1 MTSLNVPFDE
11 AELNWQI
18 ASVQQFVTDLQQD
31 SALRT
36 SLLDNDS
43 QALLRFA
50 GRRGVDSA
58 LLEQFIAQLAA
69 EEHDDQE
76 LSLDQL
82 EDIAGGFGV
91 VDTLV
96 SGLVL
101 AVVAS
106 NAGSFMNQVQ
116 AATGLGDSAPVA
128 SLAAN
133 PAIANQVNTLE
144 GLGIQVVV
152 GDPSIQGASAEWDA
166 SRRTMTISPDTMAK
180 GSGSIMQA
188 IDHEAVHIAQSCKA
202 GGVNHAGTALGVA
215 TSGEAVK
222 RIQHAAYENASD
234 HAKHSSWRP
243 IDNRTG
249 WSRNQCC
256 HRSLFPRRLTEA

>member
-1 MTSLNVPFDE
+1 MAGLETRSNETGIIANTS
-11 AELNWQI
+11 A
-18 ASVQQFVTDLQQD
+18 AQQLLCDLQQD
-31 SALRT
+31 VALQAT
-36 SLLDNDS
+36 LAKNDS
-43 QALLRFA
+43 QGMLEICKA
-50 GRRGVDSA
+50 RGVYVDPV
-58 LLEQFIAQLAA
+58 LLEQFVDQLTA
-69 EEHDDQE
+69 EEQADQE
-76 LSLDQL
+76 LSLEQL

-106 NAGSFMNQVQ
+106 NAGSFMNQVD
-116 AATGLGDSAPVA
+116 AGTGLGNGAPVA
-128 SLAAN
+128 SLAST
-133 PAIANQVNTLE
+133 PAVASQVKTLE

-180 GSGSIMQA
+180 GAGSIMQA

-202 GGVNHAGTALGVA
+202 GGVNQVGTALGVA
-215 TSGEAVK
+215 TSGQAVE

-234 HAKHSSWRP
+234 HAKHLELEAYSITEQAGAGISAA
-243 IDNRTG
+243 IDHC
-249 WSRNQCC
+249 S
-256 HRSLFPRRLTEA
+256 EAA

>member
-1 MTSLNVPFDE
+1 MTSLNAPFDE
-11 AELNWQI
+11 AELNWQL

-36 SLLDNDS
+36 SLPDNDS
-43 QALLRFA
+43 QGIVEICRE
-50 GRRGVDSA
+50 RGVYVDSA

-82 EDIAGGFGV
+82 EDIAGGLGV

-133 PAIANQVNTLE
+133 PAIASQVNALE

-166 SRRTMTISPDTMAK
+166 SRRTMTISPKTMAK
-180 GSGSIMQA
+180 GASSIMQA

-215 TSGEAVK
+215 TSGEAVE

-234 HAKHSSWRP
+234 HAKHLELEAYSLAEQAGAGISAA
-243 IDNRTG
+243 IDHC
-249 WSRNQCC
+249 SQD
-256 HRSLFPRRLTEA
+256 A

>member
-1 MTSLNVPFDE
+1 MAGLDTRSNETGSIPST
-11 AELNWQI
+11 A
-18 ASVQQFVTDLQQD
+18 AVQQLLCDLQQD
-31 SALRT
+31 VALQA
-36 SLLDNDS
+36 SLTENDS
-43 QALLRFA
+43 QGVLDICAA
-50 GRRGVDSA
+50 RGVYVDPV
-58 LLEQFIAQLAA
+58 LLEQFVDQLTA
-69 EEHDDQE
+69 EEQADQE
-76 LSLDQL
+76 LSLEQL

-106 NAGSFMNQVQ
+106 NAGSFMSQVQ

-128 SLAAN
+128 SLAST
-133 PAIANQVNTLE
+133 PAIASQVNTLE
-144 GLGIQVVV
+144 ALGIHVVV

-180 GSGSIMQA
+180 GAGSIMQA

-215 TSGEAVK
+215 TSGEAVE

-234 HAKHSSWRP
+234 HAKHLELEAYSIAEQAGAGISAA
-243 IDNRTG
+243 IDHC
-249 WSRNQCC
+249 SKD
-256 HRSLFPRRLTEA
+256 A

>member
-1 MTSLNVPFDE
+1 MTSLNAPFDE
-11 AELNWQI
+11 AGLNSQM

-43 QALLRFA
+43 QGIVEICRE
-50 GRRGVDSA
+50 RGVYVDSA

-82 EDIAGGFGV
+82 EDIAGGLGV

-128 SLAAN
+128 SLGAN
-133 PAIANQVNTLE
+133 PAIASQVNALE
-144 GLGIQVVV
+144 GLGIKVVV

-215 TSGEAVK
+215 TSGEAVE

-234 HAKHSSWRP
+234 HAKHLELEAYSLAEQAGAGISAA
-243 IDNRTG
+243 IDHC
-249 WSRNQCC
+249 SQD
-256 HRSLFPRRLTEA
+256 A

>member
-1 MTSLNVPFDE
+1 MEGLDTRPNETGAIANTSAAQQLVCDLHENV
-11 AELNWQI
+11 A
-18 ASVQQFVTDLQQD
+18 LQ
-31 SALRT
+31 ATLAK
-36 SLLDNDS
+36 NDA
-43 QALLRFA
+43 QGIVEICKA
-50 GRRGVDSA
+50 RGVYVDPA
-58 LLEQFIAQLAA
+58 LLEQFIDQLTT
-69 EEHDDQE
+69 EEDADQE

-82 EDIAGGFGV
+82 EDIAGGLGV

-128 SLAAN
+128 SLGAN
-133 PAIANQVNTLE
+133 PAIASQVNALE
-144 GLGIQVVV
+144 GLGIKVVV

-234 HAKHSSWRP
+234 HAKHLELEAYSLAEQAGAGISAA
-243 IDNRTG
+243 IDHC
-249 WSRNQCC
+249 SQD
-256 HRSLFPRRLTEA
+256 A

>member
-1 MTSLNVPFDE
+1 MTSLNAPFDE
-11 AELNWQI
+11 AELNWQL

-43 QALLRFA
+43 QGIVEICRE
-50 GRRGVDSA
+50 RGVYVDSA

-82 EDIAGGFGV
+82 EDIAGGLGV

-133 PAIANQVNTLE
+133 PAIASPVNALE
-144 GLGIQVVV
+144 DL
-152 GDPSIQGASAEWDA
+152 ASKW
-166 SRRTMTISPDTMAK
+166 
-180 GSGSIMQA
+180 
-188 IDHEAVHIAQSCKA
+188 
-202 GGVNHAGTALGVA
+202 L
-215 TSGEAVK
+215 
-222 RIQHAAYENASD
+222 
-234 HAKHSSWRP
+234 
-243 IDNRTG
+243 
-249 WSRNQCC
+249 
-256 HRSLFPRRLTEA
+256 

>member
-1 MTSLNVPFDE
+1 MTSLNAPFDE
-11 AELNWQI
+11 AGLNSQV

-43 QALLRFA
+43 QGIVEICRE
-50 GRRGVDSA
+50 RGVYVDSA
-58 LLEQFIAQLAA
+58 LLEQFLAQLAA

-82 EDIAGGFGV
+82 EDIAGGLGV

-133 PAIANQVNTLE
+133 PAIASQVNALE
-144 GLGIQVVV
+144 GLGIKVVV

-180 GSGSIMQA
+180 GAGSIMQA

-215 TSGEAVK
+215 TSGEAVE

-234 HAKHSSWRP
+234 HAKHLELEAYSITEQAGAGISAA
-243 IDNRTG
+243 IDHC
-249 WSRNQCC
+249 SQD
-256 HRSLFPRRLTEA
+256 A